1 MIGTFYNEEF
11 KAQRSSL
18 IYLRLQA
25 KDMGQRHDL
34 RVFPDCKSHPLPT
47 NTTDAFNLL
56 GYKMALGL
64 RRKNDNKTSPPI

>member
-25 KDMGQRHDL
+25 QDMGQRHDL

-47 NTTDAFNLL
+47 TLQVPL
-56 GYKMALGL
+56 IYWGIRWLWV
-64 RRKNDNKTSPPI
+64 